1 MSLARLPF
9 ANLTLRLILCLIS
22 LGICL
27 HFAADFLTWQFS
39 QCTAE
44 SRNMPLPGPRQ
55 LSANAA
61 PFVPTQAATHSPE
74 PARDLSAAS
83 FYGSAPS
90 ASTVAPPP
98 GLRPAVSQP
107 VSAHA
112 NTDATD
118 RSQAGVLDLH
128 AWGATPSPPTLPQHT
143 HPLLERTLTSRP
155 DLYVDRSPVYASRP
169 FAYLRPQPESDVPGL
184 GLGFTP
190 GFSVPL
196 PPRTLDLEPL
206 SFVNLPGHYRLCR
219 RNLSPPESCRVA

>member
-74 PARDLSAAS
+74 P
-83 FYGSAPS
+83 
-90 ASTVAPPP
+90 
-98 GLRPAVSQP
+98 P
-107 VSAHA
+107 VI
-112 NTDATD
+112 
-118 RSQAGVLDLH
+118 
-128 AWGATPSPPTLPQHT
+128 
-143 HPLLERTLTSRP
+143 
-155 DLYVDRSPVYASRP
+155 
-169 FAYLRPQPESDVPGL
+169 YLRPV
-184 GLGFTP
+184 FT
-190 GFSVPL
+190 
-196 PPRTLDLEPL
+196 DLHPVHQQWL
-206 SFVNLPGHYRLCR
+206 RHQ
-219 RNLSPPESCRVA
+219 A